1 MDIGKHIFLIRDR
14 MDIVKLLTKIYFDTG
29 DVPNHIVSFYEKENI
44 SNVTDINAEKFVKIC
59 EKYFILNEPSI
70 LFQFLDFMNIK
81 VAIFPVV
88 NSDEWCYRIYDGRE
102 IIIMNEFT
110 SRNEATL
117 GAIELAFYLYQKK
130 LKKTEKN
137 GN

>member
-1 MDIGKHIFLIRDR
+1 

-29 DVPNHIVSFYEKENI
+29 DAPNHIVSFYEKENI

-59 EKYFILNEPSI
+59 EKHLILNEPSI
-70 LFQFLDFMNIK
+70 LFKFLDFMNIK
-81 VAIFPVV
+81 IAIFPVV
-88 NSDEWCYRIYDGRE
+88 NTDEWSYRIYNEKD
-102 IIIMNEFT
+102 IIINNEFT

-117 GAIELAFYLYQKK
+117 EALESAFYLYQKK

-137 GN
+137 GNQNQN